1 MQTVDKNKPVLV
13 LNHEPE
19 HLKDYKDTGVD
30 LLMAGHTHAG
40 QFFPLTIM
48 RSFVWENY
56 WGVEKLGTATG
67 AVTSGVGVYGPPLRL
82 LSNSEVMVLN
92 VRFEDGR

>member
-1 MQTVDKNKPVLV
+1 M
-13 LNHEPE
+13 H
-19 HLKDYKDTGVD
+19 
-30 LLMAGHTHAG
+30 
-40 QFFPLTIM
+40 
-48 RSFVWENY
+48 VWENY

-92 VRFEDGR
+92 VRFADGR

>member
-1 MQTVDKNKPVLV
+1 MVMAVQMD
-13 LNHEPE
+13 
-19 HLKDYKDTGVD
+19 GV
-30 LLMAGHTHAG
+30 
-40 QFFPLTIM
+40 QFFTLTIM
-48 RSFVWENY
+48 GDFVWENY